1 MAISDDQP
9 ISVGNLKALIPKI
22 IAGGGRS
29 LMDTGAAKLTLDTRR
44 FTAYQRLTM

>member
-29 LMDTGAAKLTLDTRR
+29 LMGTGTGLFL
-44 FTAYQRLTM
+44 L